1 MTNAKGQLGEQLVAT
16 WLQTQGWRI
25 LHHRWH
31 CRWGEIDLITYRD
44 VDGKN
49 NSVSNLD
56 INYQL
61 YSPNPLPAKTESPI
75 LAFVEVKTRSRRN
88 WDADGQLAITSSK
101 QAKILRTAEL
111 FLAKHPDLSNLP
123 CRFDVALVRYQ
134 RIYQNSRRDNTSNPL
149 PTSTPQF
156 GKPFLLEGYE
166 LILQDYIESAF
177 F

>member
-75 LAFVEVKTRSRRN
+75 LAFVEVKTRRTPLTE
-88 WDADGQLAITSSK
+88 DAFAAMTPRKQQRLIKAVHLYLA
-101 QAKILRTAEL
+101 QAEADDTAWRV
-111 FLAKHPDLSNLP
+111 DVIG
-123 CRFDVALVRYQ
+123 VALP
-134 RIYQNSRRDNTSNPL
+134 DDGP
-149 PTSTPQF
+149 PH
-156 GKPFLLEGYE
+156 
-166 LILQDYIESAF
+166 IEHVEDALGW
-177 F
+177 